1 MQITADNKTETKR
14 AFVFPGQG
22 SQSVGMGQEL
32 YDSSQAAREV
42 FQEADETLGVRLSKL
57 IFQGPSRKLQDTV
70 NSQPAIMTVSIAAWK
85 AWEEF
90 TGSDL
95 ETPAALAGHSLGEY
109 TSMVVAGV
117 VSFADGVSLV
127 RQRGRLMQQASKGR
141 PGGMA
146 AILGLDELAAS
157 QICSETGVE
166 LANIN
171 SDDQIVIS
179 GDKIAVAQAMDLAS
193 ARGARKTIPLTVSG
207 AFHSSLMQ
215 EAKDGLSE
223 ALVSMDFQDP
233 VAPIIANS
241 DCAEMRTGEQVREEL
256 VRGLCGD
263 KIAVAQAMDLA
274 SARGA
279 RKTIP
284 LTVSGAFHSSLMQE
298 AKDGLSEAL
307 VSMDFQD
314 PVAPIIANSDCA
326 ELRTGEQVR
335 EELVRG
341 LCQCV
346 QWRNTV
352 RCMVDSGITQFVELG
367 PASVLAG
374 LIKRID
380 RGVEAVALSNP
391 ESIRKLAGATA

>member
-1 MQITADNKTETKR
+1 MHITADNQNGIKR

-32 YDSSQAAREV
+32 FDSSQAARAV
-42 FQEADETLGVRLSKL
+42 FQEADDTLGIKLSKL
-57 IFQGPSRKLQDTV
+57 IFQGPSRKLQDTI
-70 NSQPAIMTVSIAAWK
+70 NSQPAIMTVSIAALK

-90 TGSDL
+90 TGSEL

-109 TSMVVAGV
+109 TSMVAAGV

-127 RQRGRLMQQASKGR
+127 RQRGRLMQQAAKGR

-146 AILGLDELAAS
+146 AILGLDELATA
-157 QICSETGVE
+157 QICAETGVE

-171 SDDQIVIS
+171 ADDQIVIS
-179 GDKIAVAQAMDLAS
+179 GDKVAVAQAMDLAS

-215 EAKDGLSE
+215 EAKEGLAE
-223 ALVSMDFQDP
+223 AMVAMEFKDP
-233 VAPIIANS
+233 QS
-241 DCAEMRTGEQVREEL
+241 
-256 VRGLCGD
+256 
-263 KIAVAQAMDLA
+263 
-274 SARGA
+274 
-279 RKTIP
+279 
-284 LTVSGAFHSSLMQE
+284 
-298 AKDGLSEAL
+298 
-307 VSMDFQD
+307 
-314 PVAPIIANSDCA
+314 PIIANSDCA

-352 RCMVDSGITQFVELG
+352 RCMVDSGISQFVELG
-367 PASVLAG
+367 PASVLAS
-374 LIKRID
+374 LIRRID
-380 RGVEAVALSNP
+380 RGVEAVALFNP
-391 ESIRKLAGATA
+391 DSIRKLAGATA

>member
-1 MQITADNKTETKR
+1 MQITADNQYGVKR

-32 YDSSQAAREV
+32 FDSSRAARAV
-42 FQEADETLGVRLSKL
+42 FQEADDTLGIKLSKL
-57 IFQGPSRKLQDTV
+57 IFQGPSRKLQDTI
-70 NSQPAIMTVSIAAWK
+70 NSQPAIMTVSIAALK

-90 TGSDL
+90 TGSEL

-109 TSMVVAGV
+109 TSMVAAGV

-127 RQRGRLMQQASKGR
+127 RQRGRLMQQAAKGR

-146 AILGLDELAAS
+146 AILGLDELATA
-157 QICSETGVE
+157 QICAETGVE

-171 SDDQIVIS
+171 ADDQIVIS
-179 GDKIAVAQAMDLAS
+179 GDKVAVAQAMDLAS

-215 EAKDGLSE
+215 EAKEGLAE
-223 ALVSMDFQDP
+223 AMVAMEFKDP
-233 VAPIIANS
+233 QS
-241 DCAEMRTGEQVREEL
+241 
-256 VRGLCGD
+256 
-263 KIAVAQAMDLA
+263 
-274 SARGA
+274 
-279 RKTIP
+279 
-284 LTVSGAFHSSLMQE
+284 
-298 AKDGLSEAL
+298 
-307 VSMDFQD
+307 
-314 PVAPIIANSDCA
+314 PIIANSDCA

-352 RCMVDSGITQFVELG
+352 RCMVDSGISQFVELG
-367 PASVLAG
+367 PASVLAS
-374 LIKRID
+374 LIRRID
-380 RGVEAVALSNP
+380 RGVEAVALFNP
-391 ESIRKLAGATA
+391 DSIRKLAGATA

>member
-1 MQITADNKTETKR
+1 MQITADNQNGVKR

-32 YDSSQAAREV
+32 SDSSRAARAV
-42 FQEADETLGVRLSKL
+42 FQEADDTLGIKLSKL
-57 IFQGPSRKLQDTV
+57 IFQGPSRKLQDTI
-70 NSQPAIMTVSIAAWK
+70 NSQPAIMTVSIAALK

-90 TGSDL
+90 TGSEL

-109 TSMVVAGV
+109 TSMVAAGV

-127 RQRGRLMQQASKGR
+127 RQRGRLMQQAAKGR

-146 AILGLDELAAS
+146 AILGLDELATA
-157 QICSETGVE
+157 QICAETGVE

-171 SDDQIVIS
+171 ADDQIVIS
-179 GDKIAVAQAMDLAS
+179 GDKVAVAQAMDLAS

-215 EAKDGLSE
+215 EAKEGLAE
-223 ALVSMDFQDP
+223 AMVAMEFKDP
-233 VAPIIANS
+233 QS
-241 DCAEMRTGEQVREEL
+241 
-256 VRGLCGD
+256 
-263 KIAVAQAMDLA
+263 
-274 SARGA
+274 
-279 RKTIP
+279 
-284 LTVSGAFHSSLMQE
+284 
-298 AKDGLSEAL
+298 
-307 VSMDFQD
+307 
-314 PVAPIIANSDCA
+314 PIIANSDCA

-352 RCMVDSGITQFVELG
+352 RCMVDSGISQFVELG
-367 PASVLAG
+367 PASVLAS
-374 LIKRID
+374 LIRRID
-380 RGVEAVALSNP
+380 RGVEAVALFNP
-391 ESIRKLAGATA
+391 DSIRKLAGATA

>member
-1 MQITADNKTETKR
+1 MQITADNQNGIKR

-32 YDSSQAAREV
+32 FDSSRAARAV
-42 FQEADETLGVRLSKL
+42 FQEADDTLGIKLSKL
-57 IFQGPSRKLQDTV
+57 IFQGPSRKLQATI
-70 NSQPAIMTVSIAAWK
+70 NSQPAIMTVSIAALK

-90 TGSDL
+90 TGSEL

-109 TSMVVAGV
+109 TSMVAAGV

-127 RQRGRLMQQASKGR
+127 RQRGRLMKQAAKGR

-146 AILGLDELAAS
+146 AILGLDELATA
-157 QICSETGVE
+157 QVCAETGVE

-171 SDDQIVIS
+171 ADDQIVIS
-179 GDKIAVAQAMDLAS
+179 GDKVAVAQAMDLAS

-215 EAKDGLSE
+215 EAKEGLAE
-223 ALVSMDFQDP
+223 AMVAMEFKDP
-233 VAPIIANS
+233 QS
-241 DCAEMRTGEQVREEL
+241 
-256 VRGLCGD
+256 
-263 KIAVAQAMDLA
+263 
-274 SARGA
+274 
-279 RKTIP
+279 
-284 LTVSGAFHSSLMQE
+284 
-298 AKDGLSEAL
+298 
-307 VSMDFQD
+307 
-314 PVAPIIANSDCA
+314 PIIANSDCA

-352 RCMVDSGITQFVELG
+352 RCMVDSGISQFVELG
-367 PASVLAG
+367 PASVLAS
-374 LIKRID
+374 LIRRID
-380 RGVEAVALSNP
+380 RGVEAVALFNP
-391 ESIRKLAGATA
+391 DSIRKLAGATA

>member
-1 MQITADNKTETKR
+1 MQITADNQNGIKR

-32 YDSSQAAREV
+32 FDSSRAAREV
-42 FQEADETLGVRLSKL
+42 FQEADDTLGIKLSKL
-57 IFQGPSRKLQDTV
+57 IFQGPSRKLQDTI
-70 NSQPAIMTVSIAAWK
+70 NSQPAIMTVSIAALK

-90 TGSDL
+90 TGSEL

-109 TSMVVAGV
+109 TSMVAAGV

-127 RQRGRLMQQASKGR
+127 RQRGRLMQQAAKGR

-146 AILGLDELAAS
+146 AILGLDELATA
-157 QICSETGVE
+157 QICAETGVE

-171 SDDQIVIS
+171 ADDQIVIS
-179 GDKIAVAQAMDLAS
+179 GDKVAVAQAMDLAS

-215 EAKDGLSE
+215 EAKEGLAE
-223 ALVSMDFQDP
+223 AMVAMEFKDP
-233 VAPIIANS
+233 RS
-241 DCAEMRTGEQVREEL
+241 
-256 VRGLCGD
+256 
-263 KIAVAQAMDLA
+263 
-274 SARGA
+274 
-279 RKTIP
+279 
-284 LTVSGAFHSSLMQE
+284 
-298 AKDGLSEAL
+298 
-307 VSMDFQD
+307 
-314 PVAPIIANSDCA
+314 PIIANSDCA

-352 RCMVDSGITQFVELG
+352 RCMVDSGISQFVELG
-367 PASVLAG
+367 PASVLAS
-374 LIKRID
+374 LIRRID
-380 RGVEAVALSNP
+380 RGVEAVALFNP
-391 ESIRKLAGATA
+391 DSIRKLADATA

>member
-1 MQITADNKTETKR
+1 MQITADNQNRIKR

-32 YDSSQAAREV
+32 FDSSRAARAV
-42 FQEADETLGVRLSKL
+42 FQEADDTLGIKLSKL
-57 IFQGPSRKLQDTV
+57 IFQGPSRKLQDTI
-70 NSQPAIMTVSIAAWK
+70 NSQPAIMTVSIAALK

-90 TGSDL
+90 TGSEL

-109 TSMVVAGV
+109 TSMVAAGV

-127 RQRGRLMQQASKGR
+127 RQRGRLMQQAAKGR

-146 AILGLDELAAS
+146 AILGLDELATA
-157 QICSETGVE
+157 QICAETGVE

-171 SDDQIVIS
+171 ADDQIVIS
-179 GDKIAVAQAMDLAS
+179 GDKVAVAQAMDLAS

-215 EAKDGLSE
+215 EAKEGLAE
-223 ALVSMDFQDP
+223 AMVAMEFKDP
-233 VAPIIANS
+233 QS
-241 DCAEMRTGEQVREEL
+241 
-256 VRGLCGD
+256 
-263 KIAVAQAMDLA
+263 
-274 SARGA
+274 
-279 RKTIP
+279 
-284 LTVSGAFHSSLMQE
+284 
-298 AKDGLSEAL
+298 
-307 VSMDFQD
+307 
-314 PVAPIIANSDCA
+314 PIIANSDCA

-352 RCMVDSGITQFVELG
+352 RCMVDSGISQFVELG
-367 PASVLAG
+367 PASVLAS
-374 LIKRID
+374 LIRRID
-380 RGVEAVALSNP
+380 RGVEAVALFNP
-391 ESIRKLAGATA
+391 DSIRKLAGATA

>member
-1 MQITADNKTETKR
+1 MQITADNQNGIKR

-32 YDSSQAAREV
+32 FDSSRAARTV
-42 FQEADETLGVRLSKL
+42 FQEADDTLGIKLSKL
-57 IFQGPSRKLQDTV
+57 IFQGPSRKLQDTI
-70 NSQPAIMTVSIAAWK
+70 NSQPAIMTVSIAALK

-90 TGSDL
+90 TGSEL

-109 TSMVVAGV
+109 TSMVAAGV

-127 RQRGRLMQQASKGR
+127 RQRGRLMQQAAKGR

-146 AILGLDELAAS
+146 AILGLDELATA
-157 QICSETGVE
+157 QICAETGVE

-171 SDDQIVIS
+171 ADDQIVIS
-179 GDKIAVAQAMDLAS
+179 GDKVSVAQAMDLAS

-215 EAKDGLSE
+215 EAKEGLAE
-223 ALVSMDFQDP
+223 AMVAMEFKDP
-233 VAPIIANS
+233 QS
-241 DCAEMRTGEQVREEL
+241 
-256 VRGLCGD
+256 
-263 KIAVAQAMDLA
+263 
-274 SARGA
+274 
-279 RKTIP
+279 
-284 LTVSGAFHSSLMQE
+284 
-298 AKDGLSEAL
+298 
-307 VSMDFQD
+307 
-314 PVAPIIANSDCA
+314 PIIANSDCA

-352 RCMVDSGITQFVELG
+352 RCMVDSGISQFVELG
-367 PASVLAG
+367 PASVLAS
-374 LIKRID
+374 LIRRID
-380 RGVEAVALSNP
+380 RGVEAVALFNP
-391 ESIRKLAGATA
+391 DSIRKLAGATA

>member
-1 MQITADNKTETKR
+1 MQRTADNQNGIKR

-32 YDSSQAAREV
+32 FDSSRAARAV
-42 FQEADETLGVRLSKL
+42 FQEADDTLGIKLSKL
-57 IFQGPSRKLQDTV
+57 IFQGPSRKLQDTI
-70 NSQPAIMTVSIAAWK
+70 NSQPAIMTVSIAALK

-90 TGSDL
+90 TGSEL

-109 TSMVVAGV
+109 TSMVAAGV

-127 RQRGRLMQQASKGR
+127 RQRGRLMQQAAKGR

-146 AILGLDELAAS
+146 AILGLDELATA
-157 QICSETGVE
+157 QICAETGVE

-171 SDDQIVIS
+171 ADDQIVIS
-179 GDKIAVAQAMDLAS
+179 GDKVAVAQAMDLAS

-215 EAKDGLSE
+215 EAKEGLAE
-223 ALVSMDFQDP
+223 AMVAMEFKDP
-233 VAPIIANS
+233 QS
-241 DCAEMRTGEQVREEL
+241 
-256 VRGLCGD
+256 
-263 KIAVAQAMDLA
+263 
-274 SARGA
+274 
-279 RKTIP
+279 
-284 LTVSGAFHSSLMQE
+284 
-298 AKDGLSEAL
+298 
-307 VSMDFQD
+307 
-314 PVAPIIANSDCA
+314 PIIANSDCA

-352 RCMVDSGITQFVELG
+352 RCMVDSGISQFVELG
-367 PASVLAG
+367 PASVLAS
-374 LIKRID
+374 LIRRID
-380 RGVEAVALSNP
+380 RGVEAVALFNP
-391 ESIRKLAGATA
+391 DSIRKLAGATA

>member
-1 MQITADNKTETKR
+1 MQITADNQNGIKR

-32 YDSSQAAREV
+32 FDSSRAARAV
-42 FQEADETLGVRLSKL
+42 FQEADDTLGIKLTKL
-57 IFQGPSRKLQDTV
+57 IFQGPSRKLQDTI
-70 NSQPAIMTVSIAAWK
+70 NSQPAIMTVSIAALK

-90 TGSDL
+90 TGSEL

-109 TSMVVAGV
+109 TSMVAAGV

-127 RQRGRLMQQASKGR
+127 RQRGRLMQQAAKGR

-146 AILGLDELAAS
+146 AILGLDELATA
-157 QICSETGVE
+157 QICAETGVE

-171 SDDQIVIS
+171 ADDQIVIS
-179 GDKIAVAQAMDLAS
+179 GDKVAVAQAVDLAS

-215 EAKDGLSE
+215 EAKEGLAE
-223 ALVSMDFQDP
+223 AMVAMEFKDP
-233 VAPIIANS
+233 QS
-241 DCAEMRTGEQVREEL
+241 
-256 VRGLCGD
+256 
-263 KIAVAQAMDLA
+263 
-274 SARGA
+274 
-279 RKTIP
+279 
-284 LTVSGAFHSSLMQE
+284 
-298 AKDGLSEAL
+298 
-307 VSMDFQD
+307 
-314 PVAPIIANSDCA
+314 PIIANSDCA

-352 RCMVDSGITQFVELG
+352 RCMVDSGISQFVELG
-367 PASVLAG
+367 PASVLAS
-374 LIKRID
+374 LIRRID
-380 RGVEAVALSNP
+380 RGVEAVALFNP
-391 ESIRKLAGATA
+391 DSIRKLAGATA

>member
-1 MQITADNKTETKR
+1 MQITADNQNGIKR

-32 YDSSQAAREV
+32 FDSSRAARTV
-42 FQEADETLGVRLSKL
+42 FQEADDTLGIKLSKL
-57 IFQGPSRKLQDTV
+57 IFQGPSRKLQDTI
-70 NSQPAIMTVSIAAWK
+70 NSQPAIMTVSIAALK

-90 TGSDL
+90 TGSEL

-109 TSMVVAGV
+109 TSMVAAGV

-127 RQRGRLMQQASKGR
+127 RQRGRLMQQAAKGR

-146 AILGLDELAAS
+146 AILGLDELATA
-157 QICSETGVE
+157 QICAETGVE

-171 SDDQIVIS
+171 ADDQIVIS
-179 GDKIAVAQAMDLAS
+179 GDKVAVAQAMDLAS

-215 EAKDGLSE
+215 EAKEGLAE
-223 ALVSMDFQDP
+223 AMVAMEFKDP
-233 VAPIIANS
+233 QS
-241 DCAEMRTGEQVREEL
+241 
-256 VRGLCGD
+256 
-263 KIAVAQAMDLA
+263 
-274 SARGA
+274 
-279 RKTIP
+279 
-284 LTVSGAFHSSLMQE
+284 
-298 AKDGLSEAL
+298 
-307 VSMDFQD
+307 
-314 PVAPIIANSDCA
+314 PIIANSDCA

-352 RCMVDSGITQFVELG
+352 RCMVDSGISQFVELG
-367 PASVLAG
+367 PASVLAS
-374 LIKRID
+374 LIRRID
-380 RGVEAVALSNP
+380 RGVEAVALFNP
-391 ESIRKLAGATA
+391 DSIRKLAGATA